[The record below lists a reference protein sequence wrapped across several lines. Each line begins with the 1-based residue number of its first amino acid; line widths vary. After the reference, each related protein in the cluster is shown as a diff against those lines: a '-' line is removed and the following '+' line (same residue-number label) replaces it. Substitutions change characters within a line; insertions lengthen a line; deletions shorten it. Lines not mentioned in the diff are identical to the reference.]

1 VFRECRCR
9 TCARCEAIVVAVLQ
23 GFFCLACR
31 SRACTCQCQNSHDH
45 LLRAAGRQ
53 LLAANATAAAPT
65 EPPANILFTVS
76 ATRATLTADALRLTN
91 VAPVVQFYTSNS
103 NAGVY
108 RTGALAC

>member
-1 VFRECRCR
+1 M
-9 TCARCEAIVVAVLQ
+9 
-23 GFFCLACR
+23 FCLAY
-31 SRACTCQCQNSHDH
+31 SNPCTCQCQSSRKR

-53 LLAANATAAAPT
+53 LLAANASATAPT

-103 NAGVY
+103 NSGVY